1 MSSKQGR
8 RQLLRV
14 IGTLAS
20 LGLLAY
26 LVSRQGWQT
35 IWDSIRQISP
45 GRFLLAFAL
54 MFLSRLAVTARWT
67 ALLWLSG
74 LRLPA
79 WEILRVTFAG
89 MFASH
94 FLPTSVGGDIV
105 RLAWTVRV
113 QGDRGKYA
121 SSVAVDRL
129 VGLAGM
135 AMLLPL
141 GVAQVLGAG
150 VLSSAARIAPAAV
163 GAAASTTLMDRVG
176 RALREVAELIRGWLT
191 NPRALL
197 TAFAFTWIHM
207 GLWLGSIWVFF
218 QALGEPLRYWQV
230 AGLYSFVYV
239 VSLFPFSIHSLGL
252 AEVSAGLIYSSVG
265 GVAVSSALTVA
276 LLQRT
281 TEILAS
287 LPGALSLPPLLALRR
302 AGTQHEAGE
311 LMEGASDA

>member
-1 MSSKQGR
+1 MSSKPAR

-14 IGTLAS
+14 AGTLAS

-45 GRFLLAFAL
+45 ERFLLAFLL

-67 ALLWLSG
+67 SLLWLSG

-94 FLPTSVGGDIV
+94 FLPTSVGGDII

-113 QGDRGKYA
+113 QGDRPKYA

-141 GVAQVLGAG
+141 GIAQVLSAG
-150 VLSSAARIAPAAV
+150 VLSSAARIAPL
-163 GAAASTTLMDRVG
+163 AAASSDRLMDRVG
-176 RALREVAELIRGWLT
+176 RALRQVAELVRGWLT

-207 GLWLGSIWVFF
+207 ALWLASIWVFF
-218 QALGEPLRYWQV
+218 QGLGEPLRYWQV
-230 AGLYSFVYV
+230 AGLYSLVYV
-239 VSLFPFSIHSLGL
+239 ISLFPFSIHSLGV

-276 LLQRT
+276 LLLRT

-287 LPGALSLPPLLALRR
+287 LPGVLSLPPLLALRR
-302 AGTQHEAGE
+302 AEAKREPGE
-311 LMEGASDA
+311 LLEGASDA

>member
-1 MSSKQGR
+1 MSSKQSR

-14 IGTLAS
+14 VGTLAS

-45 GRFLLAFAL
+45 ERFLLAFML

-67 ALLWLSG
+67 SLLWLSG

-113 QGDRGKYA
+113 PGDRAKYA

-141 GVAQVLGAG
+141 GIAQVLGAG
-150 VLSSAARIAPAAV
+150 VLNAAVRIAPLGV
-163 GAAASTTLMDRVG
+163 GTTASNRLKDGLARG
-176 RALREVAELIRGWLT
+176 FREVADLIRGWLN

-197 TAFAFTWIHM
+197 TALAFSWVHM
-207 GLWLGSIWVFF
+207 SLWLASIWVFF
-218 QALGEPLRYWQV
+218 QGLGEPLRYWQV
-230 AGLYSFVYV
+230 AGLYSLVYLI
-239 VSLFPFSIHSLGL
+239 SLFPFSIHSLGL

-302 AGTQHEAGE
+302 AEAKREAGE
-311 LMEGASDA
+311 LLEGASDA

>member
-1 MSSKQGR
+1 MSSKPAR

-14 IGTLAS
+14 AGTLAS

-45 GRFLLAFAL
+45 ERFLLAFLL

-67 ALLWLSG
+67 SLLWLSG

-113 QGDRGKYA
+113 QGDRAKYA

-141 GVAQVLGAG
+141 GIAQVLSAG
-150 VLSSAARIAPAAV
+150 VLSSAARIAPL
-163 GAAASTTLMDRVG
+163 AAASPDRLMVRVA
-176 RALREVAELIRGWLT
+176 RAFREVADLIRGWLS
-191 NPRALL
+191 NPRALV
-197 TAFAFTWIHM
+197 TALAFTWIHM
-207 GLWLGSIWVFF
+207 GLWLASIWVLF
-218 QALGEPLRYWQV
+218 QGLGEPLRYWQV
-230 AGLYSFVYV
+230 AGLYSLVYV
-239 VSLFPFSIHSLGL
+239 ISLFPFSIHSLGL

-265 GVAVSSALTVA
+265 GAAVSSALTVA

-302 AGTQHEAGE
+302 AENKREAGE
-311 LMEGASDA
+311 LLEGASDA

>member
-1 MSSKQGR
+1 MRSKQGR

-14 IGTLAS
+14 VGTLAS

-35 IWDSIRQISP
+35 ISDSIRQISP
-45 GRFLLAFAL
+45 ERLLLAFTL

-67 ALLWLSG
+67 SLLWLSG

-94 FLPTSVGGDIV
+94 FLPTSIGGDIV

-113 QGDRGKYA
+113 KGDRAKYA

-135 AMLLPL
+135 ALLLPL
-141 GVAQVLGAG
+141 GIAQVLGAG
-150 VLSSAARIAPAAV
+150 VLSSVARIVPLTV
-163 GAAASTTLMDRVG
+163 GTTASARLKG
-176 RALREVAELIRGWLT
+176 RLARGLGEVADLIRGWLN

-197 TAFAFTWIHM
+197 AALTFTWIHM
-207 GLWLGSIWVFF
+207 GLWFGSIWVLF
-218 QALGEPLRYWQV
+218 QGLGEPLGYWQV
-230 AGLYSFVYV
+230 AGLYSLVYV
-239 VSLFPFSIHSLGL
+239 ISLFPFSIHSLGL

-265 GVAVSSALTVA
+265 GAAVSSALTVA

-302 AGTQHEAGE
+302 VQSTPDVGPILEH
-311 LMEGASDA
+311 ASDA

>member
-1 MSSKQGR
+1 MNSKPAR

-14 IGTLAS
+14 VGTLAS

-45 GRFLLAFAL
+45 ERFLLAFTL
-54 MFLSRLAVTARWT
+54 TFLSRLAVTARWT
-67 ALLWLSG
+67 SLLWLSG

-89 MFASH
+89 MFATH

-105 RLAWTVRV
+105 RLAWTARV
-113 QGDRGKYA
+113 QGDRAKYA

-135 AMLLPL
+135 ALLLPL
-141 GVAQVLGAG
+141 GIAQLLGAG
-150 VLSSAARIAPAAV
+150 VLSSAARIGPLAV
-163 GAAASTTLMDRVG
+163 GTTDSLRLKDRLA
-176 RALREVAELIRGWLT
+176 RAVREVADLMRGWLN

-197 TAFAFTWIHM
+197 TALGFTWLHM
-207 GLWLGSIWVFF
+207 SLLFGSIWVFF
-218 QALGEPLRYWQV
+218 QGLAEPIRYWQV
-230 AGLYSFVYV
+230 AGLYSLVYV
-239 VSLFPFSIHSLGL
+239 ISLFPFSINSLGL
-252 AEVSAGLIYSSVG
+252 AEVSAGLIFSTVG
-265 GVAVSSALTVA
+265 GAAVSSALTVA

-281 TEILAS
+281 TGILAS
-287 LPGALSLPPLLALRR
+287 LPGALSLPRLLALRR
-302 AGTQHEAGE
+302 AQSPQES
-311 LMEGASDA
+311 GAHLEHARDS

>member
-1 MSSKQGR
+1 MSPKQGR

-26 LVSRQGWQT
+26 LVSRQGWQA
-35 IWDSIRQISP
+35 IWDSIRQIST

-67 ALLWLSG
+67 SLLWLSG

-121 SSVAVDRL
+121 SSIAVDRL

-141 GVAQVLGAG
+141 GIAQVLGAG
-150 VLSSAARIAPAAV
+150 VLGSAARIAPAAV
-163 GAAASTTLMDRVG
+163 GAASSGTLMDRLG
-176 RALREVAELIRGWLT
+176 RAFREVVELTRSWLT

-207 GLWLGSIWVFF
+207 SMWLGSIWVLF
-218 QALGEPLRYWQV
+218 QALGEPLKYWQV
-230 AGLYSFVYV
+230 AGLYSFVYL
-239 VSLFPFSIHSLGL
+239 VSLFPFSIHSLGV

-276 LLQRT
+276 LLLRT
-281 TEILAS
+281 AEILAS

-302 AGTQHEAGE
+302 AETKRDAGE
-311 LMEGASDA
+311 LLEGASDA

>member
-35 IWDSIRQISP
+35 IWDSIRQISLD
-45 GRFLLAFAL
+45 RFLLAFTL

-67 ALLWLSG
+67 SLLWLSG

-94 FLPTSVGGDIV
+94 FLPTSIGGDIV

-141 GVAQVLGAG
+141 GIAQVVGAG
-150 VLSSAARIAPAAV
+150 TLGSAARLAPL
-163 GAAASTTLMDRVG
+163 AAASSDRSMDRVG
-176 RALREVAELIRGWLT
+176 RAFREVAELIRGWLT

-207 GLWLGSIWVFF
+207 ALWLGSIWVFF
-218 QALGEPLRYWQV
+218 QGLGEPLRYWQV
-230 AGLYSFVYV
+230 AGLYSLVYV
-239 VSLFPFSIHSLGL
+239 ISLFPFSIHSLGL

-302 AGTQHEAGE
+302 AETEREAGE
-311 LMEGASDA
+311 LLEGASDA

>member
-1 MSSKQGR
+1 MSWRQR
-8 RQLLRV
+8 RGQLLRV
-14 IGTLAS
+14 AGTLAS

-45 GRFLLAFAL
+45 ERFLLAFSL

-67 ALLWLSG
+67 SLLWLSG

-94 FLPTSVGGDIV
+94 FLPTSIGGDIV

-113 QGDRGKYA
+113 QGDRAKYA

-135 AMLLPL
+135 VLLVPL
-141 GVAQVLGAG
+141 GIAQVLGAG
-150 VLSSAARIAPAAV
+150 MLSSAARIGPLAA
-163 GAAASTTLMDRVG
+163 GSTASARLKERLS
-176 RALREVAELIRGWLT
+176 RALGEVADLIRGWLKT
-191 NPRALL
+191 PRALL
-197 TAFAFTWIHM
+197 TALTFTWAHM
-207 GLWLGSIWVFF
+207 ALLFGMIWVFF
-218 QALGEPLRYWQV
+218 QGLGEPLRYWQV
-230 AGLYSFVYV
+230 AGLYSLVYV
-239 VSLFPFSIHSLGL
+239 ISLFPFSIHSLGL

-265 GVAVSSALTVA
+265 GASISSALTVA

-287 LPGALSLPPLLALRR
+287 LPGALTLPPLLALRR
-302 AGTQHEAGE
+302 SQSSPEVGTV
-311 LMEGASDA
+311 MEHASDA

>member
-1 MSSKQGR
+1 
-8 RQLLRV
+8 
-14 IGTLAS
+14 
-20 LGLLAY
+20 
-26 LVSRQGWQT
+26 
-35 IWDSIRQISP
+35 
-45 GRFLLAFAL
+45 

-67 ALLWLSG
+67 SLLWLSG

-141 GVAQVLGAG
+141 GIAQVLSAG
-150 VLSSAARIAPAAV
+150 VLAFGPRIAPAVV
-163 GAAASTTLMDRVG
+163 GAAASTTLMDRVA
-176 RALREVAELIRGWLT
+176 RALREVAELIRGWLN

-197 TAFAFTWIHM
+197 AALTFTWIHM
-207 GLWLGSIWVFF
+207 GLWFGSIWVLF
-218 QALGEPLRYWQV
+218 QGLGEPLRYWQV
-230 AGLYSFVYV
+230 AGLYSLVYLI
-239 VSLFPFSIHSLGL
+239 SLFPFSIHSLGV
-252 AEVSAGLIYSSVG
+252 AEVSAGLIYSNVG

-302 AGTQHEAGE
+302 AETKRDAGE
-311 LMEGASDA
+311 LLEGASDA

>member
-1 MSSKQGR
+1 MISKQARG
-8 RQLLRV
+8 QLLRV
-14 IGTLAS
+14 VGTLAS

-26 LVSRQGWQT
+26 LVSRQGWQV
-35 IWDSIRQISP
+35 IWDSVRQITP
-45 GRFLLAFAL
+45 ERFLLALAL
-54 MFLSRLAVTARWT
+54 MFLSRLAVTGRWT

-89 MFASH
+89 MFASQ
-94 FLPTSVGGDIV
+94 FLPTSIGGDIV

-113 QGDRGKYA
+113 KGDRGKYA

-135 AMLLPL
+135 VLLLPL
-141 GVAQVLGAG
+141 GILQVLGAG
-150 VLSSAARIAPAAV
+150 TLAATPGILPVALGTASSDRIA
-163 GAAASTTLMDRVG
+163 DRISH
-176 RALREVAELIRGWLT
+176 AIREVAELIRGWLT

-197 TAFAFTWIHM
+197 TALAFTFIHM
-207 GLWLGSIWVFF
+207 SFLLGSIWVFF
-218 QALGEPLRYWQV
+218 QGLGEPLKYWQV

-239 VSLFPFSIHSLGL
+239 VSLFPFSIHSLGV
-252 AEVSAGLIYSSVG
+252 AEVSAGLIYSSIG
-265 GVAVSSALTVA
+265 GAAVSSALTVA

-281 TEILAS
+281 AEIIAS

-302 AGTQHEAGE
+302 SQSQPEAGVILE
-311 LMEGASDA
+311 RASDA

>member
-35 IWDSIRQISP
+35 IWDSIRQISLD
-45 GRFLLAFAL
+45 RFLLAFTL

-67 ALLWLSG
+67 SLLWLSG

-94 FLPTSVGGDIV
+94 FLPTSIGGDIV

-113 QGDRGKYA
+113 QGDRAKYA

-141 GVAQVLGAG
+141 GIAQVVGAG
-150 VLSSAARIAPAAV
+150 TLGSAARLAPL
-163 GAAASTTLMDRVG
+163 AAASSDRSMDRVG
-176 RALREVAELIRGWLT
+176 RAFREVAELIRGWLT

-207 GLWLGSIWVFF
+207 ALWLGSIWVFF
-218 QALGEPLRYWQV
+218 QGLGEPLRYWQV
-230 AGLYSFVYV
+230 AGLYSLVYV
-239 VSLFPFSIHSLGL
+239 ISLFPFSIHSLGL

-302 AGTQHEAGE
+302 AETEREAGE
-311 LMEGASDA
+311 LLEGASDA

>member
-1 MSSKQGR
+1 MKSKQGR

-14 IGTLAS
+14 VGTLAS

-35 IWDSIRQISP
+35 ISDSIRQISP
-45 GRFLLAFAL
+45 ERLLLAFTL

-67 ALLWLSG
+67 SLLWLSG

-94 FLPTSVGGDIV
+94 FLPTSIGGDIV

-113 QGDRGKYA
+113 KGDRAKYA
-121 SSVAVDRL
+121 SSVAVGRL

-135 AMLLPL
+135 ALLLPL
-141 GVAQVLGAG
+141 GIAQVLGAG
-150 VLSSAARIAPAAV
+150 VLSSVARIVPLTV
-163 GAAASTTLMDRVG
+163 GTTASARLKG
-176 RALREVAELIRGWLT
+176 RLARGLGEVADLIRGWLT

-197 TAFAFTWIHM
+197 AALTFTWIHM
-207 GLWLGSIWVFF
+207 GLWFGSIWVLF
-218 QALGEPLRYWQV
+218 QGLGEPLRYWEV
-230 AGLYSFVYV
+230 AGLYSLVYV
-239 VSLFPFSIHSLGL
+239 ISLFPFSIHSLGL

-302 AGTQHEAGE
+302 AETEREAGE
-311 LMEGASDA
+311 LLEGASDA

>member
-14 IGTLAS
+14 VGTLAS

-26 LVSRQGWQT
+26 LVSRQGWQA
-35 IWDSIRQISP
+35 IWDSIRQIST

-67 ALLWLSG
+67 SLLWLSG
-74 LRLPA
+74 LRLPV

-89 MFASH
+89 MFAAH

-141 GVAQVLGAG
+141 GIAQVLGAG
-150 VLSSAARIAPAAV
+150 VLGSAARIAPAAV
-163 GAAASTTLMDRVG
+163 GAASSTTLMDRIG
-176 RALREVAELIRGWLT
+176 RAFREVVELTRSWLT

-197 TAFAFTWIHM
+197 TALAFTWIHM
-207 GLWLGSIWVFF
+207 GLLLGSIWMFF
-218 QALGEPLRYWQV
+218 QGLGEPLRYWQV
-230 AGLYSFVYV
+230 AGLYSLVYV
-239 VSLFPFSIHSLGL
+239 ISLFPFSIHSLGL

-265 GVAVSSALTVA
+265 GVAVTSALTVA

-302 AGTQHEAGE
+302 AETKRDAGE
-311 LMEGASDA
+311 LLEGASDA